1 VHQRVRPTVHESIA
15 DNVVAYYDFEH
26 PFQQDGREEKDQG
39 SSDTLLRLINGGEAM
54 RVADGAHPGSN
65 QAIQLQQVD
74 PVNNGND
81 DWKAGVCF
89 ESSLAGCQRTPG
101 EATDVNTLGA
111 FNGATGITLMGWFKM
126 TGQNPS
132 PNTVT
137 PDPTDVYN
145 AVGLSGILSGNSE
158 GHAVRALLEVINVNG
173 ELRLVA
179 LGRRVDGGAS
189 QTFAADEDWRTLL
202 PQNEW
207 VHLAATFDYLTGEMA
222 LYRNGEKLDGFYT
235 VAGNPWQVDGVNGT
249 SATDPLGIKVGG
261 SFPQDTL
268 ERNPCNC
275 RTDALMFLDR
285 AVSAKEVQLQYDTM
299 AG

>member
-1 VHQRVRPTVHESIA
+1 MSWPTTTSSTRSSKTE
-15 DNVVAYYDFEH
+15 
-26 PFQQDGREEKDQG
+26 GRSWTRG
-39 SSDTLLRLINGGEAM
+39 TSDTLLRLINGGESM
-54 RVADGAHPGSN
+54 RVADSAHPGSN

-89 ESSLAGCQRTPG
+89 EGSLAGCARTSG

-111 FNGATGITLMGWFKM
+111 FNGAEGITLMGWFKM

-132 PNTVT
+132 PNTVSAN
-137 PDPTDVYN
+137 PTDLYG
-145 AVGLSGILSGNSE
+145 AIGLSGILSGDSD
-158 GHAVRALLEVINVNG
+158 GHAVRALLELIQVNG
-173 ELRLVA
+173 EMRLVA

-189 QTFAADEDWRTLL
+189 QTFAASAPWQTLL

-235 VAGNPWQVDGVNGT
+235 VPGNPWQVDGVNGT
-249 SATDPLGIKVGG
+249 STRTRAASRSAAASRRTPSSGTPATAAPTV
-261 SFPQDTL
+261 
-268 ERNPCNC
+268 
-275 RTDALMFLDR
+275 
-285 AVSAKEVQLQYDTM
+285 
-299 AG
+299 